1 MFVLLQNSHKPNINS
16 MEIIEK
22 YALFWF
28 LFFLLQSC
36 GQEGEASFILA
47 DPHVNKLAIIGFL
60 GNNEVP
66 IIDISAIASFS
77 DDGFDPNV
85 TDALPV
91 LWEGDIPVDTFRYQP
106 CELGCYRRLQ
116 GAYLGDTLR
125 LHDGADY
132 SLVVS
137 APGYETAIVHFPV
150 FNQVFSSEFSVY
162 YQDTVHAARGV
173 EGVVKLQYEII
184 NDINFGYIDNIRKN
198 VKFGITSSSGR
209 LFNPQTF
216 NVWRFLERSASGQ
229 PNPFFAGSV
238 DSLLHGFWT
247 SSSPEEFEQRILD
260 SLLNDHLYAV
270 HMTEE
275 YAEAFTEYLN
285 DTARE
290 EPGGPFVDQQLLAD
304 NVENGYGYVV
314 MVDMVGGRVM
324 LR

>member
-1 MFVLLQNSHKPNINS
+1 MVDVFYKVFMLWLIVVL
-16 MEIIEK
+16 
-22 YALFWF
+22 F
-28 LFFLLQSC
+28 QSC
-36 GQEGEASFILA
+36 GQEEAGNFIL
-47 DPHVNKLAIIGFL
+47 PEPPVNELAIIGFL

-66 IIDISAIASFS
+66 ILDISAIASFS
-77 DDGFDPNV
+77 DDGFDPNI
-85 TDALPV
+85 TDASPV
-91 LWEGDIPVDTFRYQP
+91 LLEGGIPIDTFRYQR
-106 CELGCYRRLQ
+106 CLSGCNRRLA
-116 GAYLGDTLR
+116 GAYLGDILR

-150 FNQVFSSEFSVY
+150 FNQVFSSDFSVY

-173 EGVVKLQYEII
+173 QGMVKLQYGIV

-198 VKFGITSSSGR
+198 VKFGITSSRDR
-209 LFNPQTF
+209 LYNPQTF
-216 NVWRFLERSASGQ
+216 NVWRFLESSASGR

-238 DSLLHGFWT
+238 DSLLHSFLT
-247 SSSPEEFEQRILD
+247 LSSPEEFEQEIID
-260 SLLNDHLYAV
+260 SVLNNHFYAV

-314 MVDMVGGRVM
+314 MVDMVGGRVV